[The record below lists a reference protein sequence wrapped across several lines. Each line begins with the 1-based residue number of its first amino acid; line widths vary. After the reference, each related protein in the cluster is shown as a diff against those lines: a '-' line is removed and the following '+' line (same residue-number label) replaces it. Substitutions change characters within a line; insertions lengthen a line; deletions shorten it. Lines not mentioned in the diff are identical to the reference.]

1 MCKYKHSAICMQ
13 YENCKSAISEIWKYL
28 KNFQSCHFLI
38 KTLEILSSKGKP
50 HGIKMVK
57 LKDAGDQNLDKF
69 DKLTTY
75 VYYFGEGK
83 DSSVCGN
90 CWGITHTR
98 HTHTHTHTQAFPSL
112 PTACLQP
119 PSCQHD
125 PSAPPQNQTLLI
137 ETWWQSGRCGSHV
150 SYWWFMSSYK
160 AASLIKRSHR
170 PAHRPS
176 HTPKVLVKHISFLL
190 NVVFVKLQRVPTG
203 TGRHVKNPEMSL
215 QRETLWFHGAVVIM
229 GGVSGHVCG
238 CVLVCAEDFR
248 AATQPEFLALFP
260 TITRKLCPKFW
271 PPLLFYPLASLSALN
286 LPIISLKCQQ
296 STRHAEM

>member
-98 HTHTHTHTQAFPSL
+98 HTHTHTLTHRLFL
-112 PTACLQP
+112 LCLQ
-119 PSCQHD
+119 
-125 PSAPPQNQTLLI
+125 
-137 ETWWQSGRCGSHV
+137 HV
-150 SYWWFMSSYK
+150 S
-160 AASLIKRSHR
+160 SLLPANTILQHLPKIKPCWLKRDDSQ
-170 PAHRPS
+170 
-176 HTPKVLVKHISFLL
+176 VGV
-190 NVVFVKLQRVPTG
+190 
-203 TGRHVKNPEMSL
+203 
-215 QRETLWFHGAVVIM
+215 GATCLID
-229 GGVSGHVCG
+229 GLCQ
-238 CVLVCAEDFR
+238 
-248 AATQPEFLALFP
+248 AT
-260 TITRKLCPKFW
+260 K
-271 PPLLFYPLASLSALN
+271 
-286 LPIISLKCQQ
+286 QQ
-296 STRHAEM
+296 A